1 VQRRCRHGYGKESL
15 AIYDIKIDNTQRR
28 VVTIWGAVATD
39 AALMDYQ
46 KTVWSDPA
54 IHGYD
59 ELIDFRFLAQIE
71 VTTEGLEK
79 VAAVAAG
86 MDAAAG
92 TGRFAIVVGDTLSFG
107 LSRMYEAF
115 REIDE
120 KSSRQLM
127 VFQRLEDALEW
138 LDRS

>member
-1 VQRRCRHGYGKESL
+1 VVTTWG
-15 AIYDIKIDNTQRR
+15 R
-28 VVTIWGAVATD
+28 VVAD
-39 AALMDYQ
+39 DALMDYQ
-46 KTVWSDPA
+46 ETVWSDPA
-54 IHGYD
+54 VHGYD
-59 ELIDFRFLAQIE
+59 ELIDFRALEQID

-79 VAAVAAG
+79 VAALAAG

-92 TGRFAIVVGDTLSFG
+92 AGRFAIVVSDTLSFG

-127 VFQRLEDALEW
+127 VFQRLGDALEW
-138 LDRS
+138 LDRGRTA

>member
-1 VQRRCRHGYGKESL
+1 
-15 AIYDIKIDNTQRR
+15 
-28 VVTIWGAVATD
+28 
-39 AALMDYQ
+39 MDYQ

-59 ELIDFRFLAQIE
+59 ELIDFRALAQIE
-71 VTTEGLEK
+71 ITTEGLEK

-92 TGRFAIVVGDTLSFG
+92 AGRFAIVTGDTLSFG

-120 KSSRQLM
+120 NSSRQLM

-138 LDRS
+138 LERARAGRRGLPLR

>member
-1 VQRRCRHGYGKESL
+1 MRCVRRPERGKEFS
-15 AIYDIKIDNTQRR
+15 AIYDIEIDTPRRR
-28 VVTIWGAVATD
+28 VVATWGPVVTD

-59 ELIDFRFLAQIE
+59 ELIDFRALKQVE

-79 VAAVAAG
+79 VAALAAG

-92 TGRFAIVVGDTLSFG
+92 AGRFAIVVGDTLSFG

-120 KSSRQLM
+120 NSSRQLM
-127 VFQRLEDALEW
+127 VFQGMGDALGW
-138 LDRS
+138 LDRG